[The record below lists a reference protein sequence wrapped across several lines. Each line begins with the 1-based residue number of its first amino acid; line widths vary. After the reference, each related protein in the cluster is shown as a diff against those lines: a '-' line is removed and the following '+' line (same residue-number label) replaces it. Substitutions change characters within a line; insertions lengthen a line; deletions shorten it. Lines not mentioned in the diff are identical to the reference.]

1 MERKLNLIKGKNASG
16 AWKQPNGIKIKERV
30 LKKQPATTTN
40 FCVQSSTWSSYSTAG
55 TSWARAQLANI
66 TESFWSEL
74 GDPAQEWFSRSSL
87 WNEAGQLLQTL
98 GDGTVLRELV
108 MHCSKSPSYLS
119 CATNSVYYL
128 IYFCLGWVYCFR
140 EKLQSLYLKYWNQL
154 TNYLIVV

>member
-1 MERKLNLIKGKNASG
+1 MLQELGSSQMVSKSKKEFWKNNLLQQQTFVYRA
-16 AWKQPNGIKIKERV
+16 APDPLTAQQE
-30 LKKQPATTTN
+30 PAEP
-40 FCVQSSTWSSYSTAG
+40 
-55 TSWARAQLANI
+55 RAQLANI
-66 TESFWSEL
+66 RESFWSEL